1 VTERRNLKLNDD
13 DLRALE
19 GLLMENPMRG
29 AVVAGTG
36 GLRKLRFAPPS
47 QRRGKSAASRV
58 GYCFMPMEESAIL
71 VVIYAKNEKSN
82 LTPSDKKRIKAA
94 LDRVKQS
101 MRKDLE

>member
-1 VTERRNLKLNDD
+1 
-13 DLRALE
+13 
-19 GLLMENPMRG
+19 
-29 AVVAGTG
+29 
-36 GLRKLRFAPPS
+36 
-47 QRRGKSAASRV
+47 
-58 GYCFMPMEESAIL
+58 MPMEESAIL